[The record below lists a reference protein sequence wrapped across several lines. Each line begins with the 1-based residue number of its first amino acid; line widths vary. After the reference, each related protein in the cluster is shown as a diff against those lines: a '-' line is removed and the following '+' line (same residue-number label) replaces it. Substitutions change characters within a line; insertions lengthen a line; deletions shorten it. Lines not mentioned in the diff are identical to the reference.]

1 MRLSAYALHMRN
13 MPTVQDAGR
22 KLRTKSGN
30 AESDLRPI
38 MYSVSGLPDTANSPQ
53 KTFKLA
59 LSYALSMARQEDI
72 AVSLSIEQSTV
83 SRWAQGACPKPG
95 QIEARTRQLA
105 RFIERR
111 SRKSRDLRR
120 RIERGTK

>member
-1 MRLSAYALHMRN
+1 
-13 MPTVQDAGR
+13 
-22 KLRTKSGN
+22 
-30 AESDLRPI
+30 
-38 MYSVSGLPDTANSPQ
+38 MYTASRSPNPADSPQ

-120 RIERGTK
+120 RVERGAK